1 MMRKN
6 RISHSAWALLICVPL
21 LLTSYFKA
29 FSGEIGVVSSH
40 RDESIIDDYA
50 HEAKLITDVAERL
63 GYSIPKKHLLTFV
76 PAGDLGQLSS
86 LGRYALPHW
95 YDGAQ
100 VFNSMGQV
108 SGVLEFVTKG
118 DPVSK
123 SFYSDTTDY
132 IEQISIIMH
141 VIGHNDFALNSGFAL
156 STRNYTMPA
165 SLELYN
171 EISKLYQ
178 ELDHEEVSLFVQWLY
193 SVQYL
198 QDFVDGSYEY
208 PEKFEVSSPSTQ
220 ELIDYK
226 KNKIESGSKDTRPLI
241 NKVNTASVLSATVKH
256 LSGTAAQWK
265 KDLIDKFE
273 KMVRHYPGNVQTKII
288 NEGWATFSQYLLAKH
303 THWNEREDAFIK
315 LAGLMQGV
323 AYPQVSNPYWL
334 GLECWKNVYRKF
346 KEQHAHEYGSEF
358 ELDSAFVVEAH
369 ERIAWQSSYDFIRDS
384 LDETWVR
391 EQQLMMYRE
400 ATQEEIQTYA
410 PGRDIEKGLIV
421 VSRNHERIINAIA
434 REQADFSLV
443 FPKIH
448 LTSFNDRG
456 NGGIALE
463 HEVRHQIPLDLL
475 SASQALYVYS
485 LLVEKP
491 ISLKTVFYDQGD
503 REGSVVLK
511 DVIINV
517 YPSGKVIVEADGGE
531 QLQAVLQQSVD
542 MYIGDLEFSE
552 TEALSRYR
560 HERFDQAIKNSVMNR
575 MLSPATH
582 DCSCN
587 QSHGSFL
594 THAPTTGRALLEFE
608 SLMSDRFGRM
618 LGMAV
623 KGQIDVHQGK
633 NGVRFRVLP
642 IIPQFQLDGRIQNL
656 LKQILPPS
664 PVDQRSSLPNSSYVF
679 GQDDNTQIARH
690 KTAMP
695 GDIFEQPDGDGQGE
709 GGDGDPED
717 QDDADEQDGDPEDSE
732 TGEGGNDPSE
742 VEVPLADWGKALQE
756 EIGLPNMRITQH
768 GESKLFKRKK
778 NGAIKRNWG
787 EVVYRRTVPAA
798 LLYPIADSVLND
810 EEFDFSNIV
819 DALIEGIPRIM
830 PADYMV
836 RNHKEV
842 PKPQNKAVVVV
853 VMDFSGSMQGE
864 AHKMAANLVYNF
876 KALMLSEYEDIEFRY
891 VVYDTQAQE
900 FTEDDVFGS
909 NPKFLG
915 GGTSNVAG
923 YKKAEEVL
931 AEYSYDEW
939 NKYVLGIGDAGAPD
953 GPETVQVLDRIYPET
968 QSISFVYTNNGYW
981 ADQGFLASMQEYA
994 ERKQW
999 MKYSELGDS
1008 NQASIIRVLK
1018 ELFPPN

>member
-1 MMRKN
+1 MKKIIDVRQLVQT
-6 RISHSAWALLICVPL
+6 IFVCVPIL
-21 LLTSYFKA
+21 FTSVFSA
-29 FSGEIGVVSSH
+29 FGNEVSVVSSH
-40 RDESIIDDYA
+40 RDAEVIDDYER
-50 HEAKLITDVAERL
+50 EAQIITDVAEKL
-63 GYSIPKKHLLTFV
+63 GYAIPKKHHLTFV
-76 PAGDLGQLSS
+76 PAGDLGQLAA

-100 VFNSMGQV
+100 VFNGMGQI

-118 DPVSK
+118 DPASK

-141 VIGHNDFALNSGFAL
+141 VIGHNDFALQSEYAL

-193 SVQYL
+193 SIQYL
-198 QDFVDGSYEY
+198 QDFVDGSHEE
-208 PEKFEVSSPSTQ
+208 PEKFITSSPTTN
-220 ELIDYK
+220 ELIDFK
-226 KNKIESGSKDTRPLI
+226 KQKIDAGSKDIRPLVNKI
-241 NKVNTASVLSATVKH
+241 NTPSVLSASVHH

-265 KDLIDKFE
+265 TDLISKFE
-273 KMVRHYPGNVQTKII
+273 KMVRHYPGNIHTKII
-288 NEGWATFSQYLLAKH
+288 NEGWATFTQYLLAKH
-303 THWNEREDAFIK
+303 THWNEREDAFVQ
-315 LAGLMQGV
+315 LSSLMQGV
-323 AYPQVSNPYWL
+323 AFPRVSNPYWL
-334 GLECWKNVYRKF
+334 GLECWRNVYRKF
-346 KEQHAHEYGSEF
+346 KKQHGHEYGSEL
-358 ELDSAFVVEAH
+358 ELDSAFVREAH
-369 ERIAWQSSYDFIRDS
+369 ERIALQSSYDFIRES

-400 ATQEEIQTYA
+400 ATPEEIETYA
-410 PGRDIEKGLIV
+410 PGRNIEKGLIV

-448 LTSFNDRG
+448 LTSFNDRS

-463 HEVRHQIPLDLL
+463 HMVRHNIPLDLM
-475 SASQALYVYS
+475 SAAQALYVYS
-485 LLVEKP
+485 ILMEKP
-491 ISLKTVFYDQGD
+491 ISLKTIFYDQGEQ
-503 REGSVVLK
+503 EGTVVIK
-511 DVIINV
+511 DAIINV
-517 YPSGKVIVEADGGE
+517 YPSGKVVVEAEGSE
-531 QLQAVLQQSVD
+531 QLQMVLQQAVD
-542 MYIGDLEFSE
+542 VYIGDLEFSE
-552 TEALSRYR
+552 TEALSKYR
-560 HERFDQAIKNSVMNR
+560 HERFDQMIQRTLVNR
-575 MLSPATH
+575 MLAPATQ

-587 QSHGSFL
+587 QSHGSFI
-594 THAPTTGRALLEFE
+594 THAPTTGRALLEYE
-608 SLMSDRFGRM
+608 ALMSDRFGRM

-623 KGQIDVHQGK
+623 KGQIDVHKGQ
-633 NGVRFRVLP
+633 NGVQFRVLP
-642 IIPQFQLDGRIQNL
+642 IIPQFQLDSRIHNL
-656 LKQILPPS
+656 LKQFLPPS

-679 GQDDNTQIARH
+679 GQDDNTQIGRH
-690 KTAMP
+690 KTALP
-695 GDIFEQPDGDGQGE
+695 GDIFEQPDGEGQ

-717 QDDADEQDGDPEDSE
+717 GESEEQDGDPEDAE

-742 VEVPLADWGKALQE
+742 VEIPLSDWGMALQE
-756 EIGLPNMRITQH
+756 EIGLPNMRITNF
-768 GESKLFKRKK
+768 GESKLLKRKK

-787 EVVYRRTVPAA
+787 DVVYRRTVPAA
-798 LLYPIADSVLND
+798 LLYPLSDSILND

-819 DALIEGIPRIM
+819 DALIEGIPRIT

-836 RNHKEV
+836 KSHKEV

-864 AHKMAANLVYNF
+864 AHQMAANLVYNF
-876 KALMLSEYEDIEFRY
+876 KALMLNQYEDIEFRY
-891 VVYDTQAQE
+891 VVYDTEAQE
-900 FTEDDVFGS
+900 FSEDDVFGK

-923 YKKAEEVL
+923 YKIAEEVL

-953 GPETVQVLDRIYPET
+953 GPETVEILESIYPET
-968 QSISFVYTNNGYW
+968 QSISFVYTNNGFW
-981 ADQGFLASMQEYA
+981 ADQGFLTSMQDYA
-994 ERKQW
+994 DRMKW
-999 MKYSELGDS
+999 MGYSELSDS
-1008 NQASIIRVLK
+1008 SQASIVRVLK

>member
-1 MMRKN
+1 MKKLSEVRQSVFFQ
-6 RISHSAWALLICVPL
+6 IIYVSICFLMTFNVL
-21 LLTSYFKA
+21 
-29 FSGEIGVVSSH
+29 GREIGVVPSH
-40 RDESIIDDYA
+40 RDASVIDDYEQ
-50 HEAKLITDVAERL
+50 EARIITEVAEKL

-100 VFNSMGQV
+100 IFNSMGRV

-141 VIGHNDFALNSGFAL
+141 VIGHNDFALNSSFAM

-193 SVQYL
+193 SLEYL

-208 PEKFEVSSPSTQ
+208 PETFKTSSPSTA
-220 ELIDYK
+220 ELIEYK
-226 KNKIESGSKDTRPLI
+226 KNKIEGSSKDIRPLV
-241 NKVNTASVLSATVKH
+241 NKVKTASVLAATVEH

-265 KDLIDKFE
+265 KDLISKFE

-303 THWNEREDAFIK
+303 THWNEREDAFVQ
-315 LAGLMQGV
+315 LSSLMQGV

-334 GLECWKNVYRKF
+334 GLECWRNVYKNF
-346 KEQHAHEYGSEF
+346 KAKHADKYQSEF
-358 ELDSAFVVEAH
+358 ELDRAFVAEAH
-369 ERIAWQSSYDFIRDS
+369 ERIFLQSSYDFIRES
-384 LDETWVR
+384 LDESWVR
-391 EQQLMMYRE
+391 KEQLMMYRQ
-400 ATQEEIQTYA
+400 ATPEELRQYA
-410 PGRDIEKGLIV
+410 PGKQIDKGLIV
-421 VSRNHERIINAIA
+421 VSRNHERIINGIA

-443 FPKIH
+443 FPRIH

-463 HEVRHQIPLDLL
+463 HEVRHNIPLELN
-475 SASQALYVYS
+475 SAAQALYVYS
-485 LLVEKP
+485 LVVEKP
-491 ISLKTVFYDQGD
+491 ISLKTIFYHEDGNKIEIRD
-503 REGSVVLK
+503 VV
-511 DVIINV
+511 INV
-517 YPSGKVIVEADGGE
+517 FPSGKVVVETAGAE
-531 QLQAVLQQSVD
+531 QLQPSLQDAVD
-542 MYIGDLEFSE
+542 TYINDLEFSE
-552 TEALSRYR
+552 TEALSKYR
-560 HERFDQAIKNSVMNR
+560 HHRFDQMIKDSLMNR
-575 MLSPATH
+575 MFSPVTH
-582 DCSCN
+582 DCSCH

-608 SLMSDRFGRM
+608 ALMSDRFGRM

-623 KGQIDVHQGK
+623 KGQIGVSKGK

-642 IIPQFQLDGRIQNL
+642 IMPQFQLDTGARNF
-656 LKQILPPS
+656 LKQHVLPPS

-679 GQDDNTQIARH
+679 GQDDNTKIDRH

-695 GDIFEQPDGDGQGE
+695 GDIMKQPEGQGGDGEGE
-709 GGDGDPED
+709 PEDGDPE
-717 QDDADEQDGDPEDSE
+717 EQDGDPEE
-732 TGEGGNDPSE
+732 GEVGQGGNDPTE
-742 VEVPLADWGKALQE
+742 VEVPLAEWGKALQE

-778 NGAIKRNWG
+778 NGSIKRNWG
-787 EVVYRRTVPAA
+787 DVVYRRTVPAA
-798 LLYPIADSVLND
+798 LLYPIADSVLTD
-810 EEFDFSNIV
+810 EQFDFENIV
-819 DALIEGIPRIM
+819 DALIEGIPRIT
-830 PADYMV
+830 PADYIV
-836 RNHKEV
+836 KNHKEV
-842 PKPQNKAVVVV
+842 PKPLHKAVVVV
-853 VMDFSGSMQGE
+853 VMDFSGSMQGD
-864 AHKMAANLVYNF
+864 AHAMAANLVYNL
-876 KALMLSEYEDIEFRY
+876 KALMLSQYEDIEFRY
-891 VVYDTQAQE
+891 VVYDTEAQE
-900 FTEDDVFGS
+900 FSEDDVFGK

-931 AEYSYDEW
+931 GEYSYDEW

-953 GPETVQVLDRIYPET
+953 GPETLKILDSIYPET
-968 QSISFVYTNNGYW
+968 QSISFVYTNNGFW
-981 ADQGFLASMQEYA
+981 ADQNFLASMQDYA
-994 ERKQW
+994 AQKKW
-999 MKYSELGDS
+999 MNYSEIQDS
-1008 NQASIIRVLK
+1008 SQASIIRVLK
-1018 ELFPPN
+1018 ELFPAN

>member
-1 MMRKN
+1 MLKIRKIWWSVFLMFVVIN
-6 RISHSAWALLICVPL
+6 MFMDEAHETLAR
-21 LLTSYFKA
+21 
-29 FSGEIGVVSSH
+29 EIGVVSSH
-40 RDESIIDDYA
+40 RDNEVIADYEKEARIIT
-50 HEAKLITDVAERL
+50 EVAEKL

-100 VFNSMGQV
+100 VFNSMGNV

-171 EISKLYQ
+171 QISTLYE

-208 PEKFEVSSPSTQ
+208 PESFNTSAPTTE
-220 ELIDYK
+220 ELIGYK
-226 KNKIESGSKDTRPLI
+226 QQKINAGSKDTRPLV
-241 NKVNTASVLSATVKH
+241 NKVNSASVLSATVNH
-256 LSGTAAQWK
+256 LSETAAEWK
-265 KDLIDKFE
+265 KDLIAKFE

-303 THWNEREDAFIK
+303 THWNDREDAFVQ
-315 LAGLMQGV
+315 LASLMQGV
-323 AYPQVSNPYWL
+323 AYPKVSNPYWL

-346 KEQHAHEYGSEF
+346 KAQHQHEYGSEF
-358 ELDSAFVVEAH
+358 ELDSAFVAEAH
-369 ERIAWQSSYDFIRDS
+369 QRISWQSSYDFIRES

-391 EQQLMMYRE
+391 EQQFMMYRE
-400 ATQEEIQTYA
+400 ATPEELQQYA
-410 PGRDIEKGLIV
+410 PGQDIDKGLIV
-421 VSRNHERIINAIA
+421 VSRNHDRIINAIA

-463 HEVRHQIPLDLL
+463 HEVRHQIPLDLI
-475 SASQALYVYS
+475 SAAQALYVYS

-491 ISLKTVFYDQGD
+491 ISLKTIFYAPGEQ
-503 REGSVVLK
+503 EGSVSIK
-511 DVIINV
+511 DLVINV
-517 YPSGKVIVEADGGE
+517 FPSGKVLVEAEGGE
-531 QLQAVLQQSVD
+531 QLQQALQKAVD
-542 MYIGDLEFSE
+542 TYIGDLEFSE

-560 HERFDQAIKNSVMNR
+560 HERFDQTIKDSLVNR
-575 MLSPATH
+575 MFSPTTH

-587 QSHGSFL
+587 QNHGSFI

-608 SLMSDRFGRM
+608 ALMSDRFSRM

-623 KGQIDVHQGK
+623 KGQIDVHKSK

-642 IIPQFQLDGRIQNL
+642 MIPQFQLDGRIQNL

-679 GQDDNTQIARH
+679 GQDDNTKIDRH

-695 GDIFEQPDGDGQGE
+695 GDIMKQPEGEGE
-709 GGDGDPED
+709 GGEGDPEEGD
-717 QDDADEQDGDPEDSE
+717 PDEQDGDPEEGDP
-732 TGEGGNDPSE
+732 GEGGNDPSE

-756 EIGLPNMRITQH
+756 EIGLPNMRMTEH

-778 NGAIKRNWG
+778 NGAMKRNWG

-798 LLYPIADSVLND
+798 LLYPIADSVMND
-810 EEFDFSNIV
+810 EEFDFANIV

-836 RNHKEV
+836 KNHKEV

-864 AHKMAANLVYNF
+864 AHQMAANLVYNF
-876 KALMLSEYEDIEFRY
+876 KALLLSQYEDIEFRY
-891 VVYDTQAQE
+891 VVYDTEAQE
-900 FTEDDVFGS
+900 FSEDDVFGK

-915 GGTSNVAG
+915 GGTSNLAG
-923 YKKAEEVL
+923 YEKAEEVL
-931 AEYSYDEW
+931 NEYSYAEW
-939 NKYVLGIGDAGAPD
+939 NKYVLGIGDAGAHD
-953 GPETVQVLDRIYPET
+953 GPETVEVLEKMYPET
-968 QSISFVYTNNGYW
+968 QSISFVYTNNGFW
-981 ADQGFLASMQEYA
+981 ADQDFLTSMQEYSG
-994 ERKQW
+994 RRQW
-999 MKYSELGDS
+999 MNYAEISDS
-1008 NQASIIRVLK
+1008 NQTSIVRVLK

>member
-1 MMRKN
+1 MMKMSRVLWSVFSILIAIPAI
-6 RISHSAWALLICVPL
+6 ISGAYEAS
-21 LLTSYFKA
+21 SR
-29 FSGEIGVVSSH
+29 EIGVVSSH
-40 RDESIIDDYA
+40 RDEFIIDDYER
-50 HEAKLITDVAERL
+50 EARTITEVAERL

-100 VFNSMGQV
+100 IFNSMGQV

-141 VIGHNDFALNSGFAL
+141 VIGHNDFALNSAYAL

-193 SVQYL
+193 SIQYL

-208 PEKFEVSSPSTQ
+208 PEKFETKAPTTD
-220 ELIDYK
+220 ELIGYK
-226 KNKIESGSKDTRPLI
+226 QHKIDAGSRDTRPLI
-241 NKVNTASVLSATVKH
+241 NKVNTASVLSATVNH
-256 LSGTAAQWK
+256 LSGTAAEWK
-265 KDLIDKFE
+265 KDLIARFE

-303 THWNEREDAFIK
+303 THWNDREDAFVK
-315 LAGLMQGV
+315 LASLMQGV

-346 KEQHAHEYGSEF
+346 KAEYQHEYGSEF
-358 ELDSAFVVEAH
+358 ELDSAFVAEAH
-369 ERIAWQSSYDFIRDS
+369 ARISWQSSYDFIRES
-384 LDETWVR
+384 LDERWVR

-400 ATQEEIQTYA
+400 ATPEELQKYA
-410 PGRDIEKGLIV
+410 PGQDIDKGLIV
-421 VSRNHERIINAIA
+421 VSRHHDRIINAIA

-443 FPKIH
+443 FPKIN

-463 HEVRHQIPLDLL
+463 HEVRHQIPLDLI
-475 SASQALYVYS
+475 SAAQALYVYS

-491 ISLKTVFYDQGD
+491 VSLKTIFYAPGEQ
-503 REGSVVLK
+503 EGSVSIK
-511 DVIINV
+511 DVNINV
-517 YPSGKVIVEADGGE
+517 FPSGKVSVEATGGE
-531 QLQAVLQQSVD
+531 QLQLALQQAVD
-542 MYIGDLEFSE
+542 TYIADLEFSE
-552 TEALSRYR
+552 TDALSKYR
-560 HERFDQAIKNSVMNR
+560 HERFAQTIKDSLVNR
-575 MLSPATH
+575 MFAPTTH

-587 QSHGSFL
+587 QNHGSFI

-608 SLMSDRFGRM
+608 ALMSDRFSRM

-623 KGQIDVHQGK
+623 KGQIDVHKSK

-642 IIPQFQLDGRIQNL
+642 IIPQFQLDGRVHNL

-664 PVDQRSSLPNSSYVF
+664 PVDQRSSLPNSAYVF
-679 GQDDNTQIARH
+679 GQDDNTQIGRH

-695 GDIFEQPDGDGQGE
+695 GDILKQPDGQGQ
-709 GGDGDPED
+709 GGDGDPEEG
-717 QDDADEQDGDPEDSE
+717 DADEQDGDPQDAEA
-732 TGEGGNDPSE
+732 GEGGQDPSE
-742 VEVPLADWGKALQE
+742 VEIPLADWGKALQE

-798 LLYPIADSVLND
+798 LLYPIADSVLTD
-810 EEFDFSNIV
+810 QEFDFSNIV
-819 DALIEGIPRIM
+819 DALIEGIPRIT

-836 RNHKEV
+836 KNHKEV
-842 PKPQNKAVVVV
+842 PKPQNKAVVVI

-864 AHKMAANLVYNF
+864 AHQMAANLVYNF
-876 KALMLSEYEDIEFRY
+876 KALLSSQYEDIEFRY
-891 VVYDTQAQE
+891 VVYDTEAQE
-900 FTEDDVFGS
+900 FSEDDVFGK

-923 YKKAEEVL
+923 YEKAEEVL

-939 NKYVLGIGDAGAPD
+939 NKYVLGIGDAGAHD
-953 GPETVQVLDRIYPET
+953 GPETVEILEKMYPET
-968 QSISFVYTNNGYW
+968 QSISFVYTNNGFW
-981 ADQGFLASMQEYA
+981 ADQDFLASMQEYA
-994 ERKQW
+994 DRKEW
-999 MKYSELGDS
+999 MNYGELKDS
-1008 NQASIIRVLK
+1008 KQASIVRVLK